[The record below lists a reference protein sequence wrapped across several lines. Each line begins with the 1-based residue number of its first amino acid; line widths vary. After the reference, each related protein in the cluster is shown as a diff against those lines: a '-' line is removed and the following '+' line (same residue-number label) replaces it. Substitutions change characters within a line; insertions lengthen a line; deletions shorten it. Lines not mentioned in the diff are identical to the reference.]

1 MMTLIIAVLIAVGR
15 MGGWADGPSAHSAA
29 HRPISPSAHPTLVYV
44 ANQASG
50 KVTVIDAATDSV
62 VAIVDFTTLGFSAH
76 PKPHHIVVEPDG
88 SYWYVSLVG
97 DNAVVKLDRSN
108 HVVAK
113 AETVTPGLL
122 ALDPRSAL
130 LYATRSMSAVNAPA
144 RIAVINR
151 KTMTPEEVEVLVPRP
166 HGLAVAP
173 DGQHAYVA
181 SLGANQLAVYDAK
194 REHVGIVDVPGGD
207 TSQVIVGLAVS
218 PDGKTLVATAQ
229 LTGKLLVFDLAD
241 PAKPKLVQRVATGD
255 WPWLVT
261 FTPDGGEVWVPNQ
274 RSNNVTVIDARRWGV
289 ITTVN
294 GEFAQ
299 PDGIATSGDGRL
311 VFVANHNTDNV
322 MNMGG
327 ISMAMPAPGTTAA
340 PGRVIVIDAKKRA
353 VVRRVDTA
361 PDGSGLGVG
370 GGKP

>member
-1 MMTLIIAVLIAVGR
+1 MSLLFALL
-15 MGGWADGPSAHSAA
+15 
-29 HRPISPSAHPTLVYV
+29 SPVLVYV

-62 VAIVDFTTLGFSAH
+62 VAVVDFTALGFSAH

-122 ALDPRSAL
+122 AIDPTSDL

-151 KTMTPEEVEVLVPRP
+151 RTMTPEEVEVLVPRP

-173 DGQHAYVA
+173 DGQHAYVG
-181 SLGANQLAVYDAK
+181 SLGANQIAVYDAK

-207 TSQVIVGLAVS
+207 TSQVIVQLAVS
-218 PDGKTLVATAQ
+218 PDGHTLVATAQ
-229 LTGKLLVFDLAD
+229 LSGKLLVFDLAD
-241 PAKPKLVQRVATGD
+241 PAQPKLVQRVATGD

-261 FTPDGGEVWVPNQ
+261 FTPNGREVWVPNQ

-289 ITTVN
+289 ITTVT
-294 GEFAQ
+294 GEFAP
-299 PDGIATSGDGRL
+299 PDGIAASRGR
-311 VFVANHNTDNV
+311 
-322 MNMGG
+322 
-327 ISMAMPAPGTTAA
+327 
-340 PGRVIVIDAKKRA
+340 R
-353 VVRRVDTA
+353 
-361 PDGSGLGVG
+361 LGVAFNQHIH
-370 GGKP
+370 

>member
-1 MMTLIIAVLIAVGR
+1 VIRVALLALVMLGR
-15 MGGWADGPSAHSAA
+15 PDGLTAG
-29 HRPISPSAHPTLVYV
+29 RPENPPVLVYV

-50 KVTVIDAATDSV
+50 KVTVIDAKTDSI
-62 VAIVDFTTLGFSAH
+62 VATVDFTTLGFSAN

-97 DNAVVKLDRSN
+97 DNAVVKLDRAN
-108 HVVAK
+108 RVVAK

-122 ALDPRSAL
+122 AIDPTSDL

-151 KTMTPEEVEVLVPRP
+151 KTMTPEEIEVLVARP

-181 SLGANQLAVYDAK
+181 SLGTNQIAVYDAK
-194 REHVGIVDVPGGD
+194 REQVRIVDVPGGD
-207 TSQVIVGLAVS
+207 TSQVFVQLAVS
-218 PDGKTLVATAQ
+218 PDGRTLVATSQ

-241 PAKPKLVQRVATGD
+241 KAKPKLVQRVATGD

-261 FTPDGGEVWVPNQ
+261 FTPDGAEVWVPNQ
-274 RSNNVTVIDARRWGV
+274 RSNDVTVVDAKRWSV
-289 ITTVN
+289 ITTVK
-294 GEFAQ
+294 GDFAQ
-299 PDGIATSGDGRL
+299 PDGIAISGDGRL
-311 VFVANHNTDNV
+311 VFVANHNTDHV
-322 MNMGG
+322 MTMGG
-327 ISMAMPAPGTTAA
+327 ISMAMPMPGTTAA
-340 PGRVIVIDAKKRA
+340 PGRVIVIDARRREVAKRI
-353 VVRRVDTA
+353 DTA
-361 PDGSGLGVG
+361 PDGSGIGIG